1 MTRCLITGASGFV
14 GTNLAAH
21 ARDQGWQVRCLVRAT
36 SRVEQLQSLGVEL
49 AQGHLHDAASLQAA
63 CADVDVVFHLAGR
76 VAALRAEQYTYD
88 NVEGSRRVAEACAS
102 QSRPPVLVMVS
113 SLAAGGTGTPTAPR
127 READPER
134 PVSAYGR
141 SKLAGEAA
149 LVAAAGEAPV
159 SIVRPPMV
167 FGEGDRASLQIFRGM
182 KILPVHPSPGLRRF
196 PVSLVHVADLCD
208 ALIRVALHG
217 ERVPRDAAGAA
228 AAPATGQGKYYVAA
242 DRNITYGEMGQLAA
256 RAAGWAVAP
265 LPLPTPIFWLAG
277 TLGEIVGRL
286 RDRPSILNWDKVRE
300 ATAKGWVCS
309 DEKIRRQLGY
319 QPSATLEARFAD
331 TVAWYRAHGWL

>member
-21 ARDQGWQVRCLVRAT
+21 AQERGWQVRCLVRAT
-36 SRVEQLQSLGVEL
+36 SRVDRLKALNVEL
-49 AQGHLHDAASLQAA
+49 APGHLHDAESLHAA
-63 CADVDVVFHLAGR
+63 CTNVDVVFHLAGR
-76 VAALRAEQYTYD
+76 VAALRASQYTFD
-88 NVEGSRRVAEACAS
+88 NVEGSRQVAQACAA
-102 QSRPPVLVMVS
+102 QMQPPVLVMVS
-113 SLAAGGTGTPTAPR
+113 SLAAGGPGTPAAPR
-127 READPER
+127 QETDADQ

-141 SKLAGEAA
+141 SKLAAEAA
-149 LVAAAGEAPV
+149 LVAAAGRSPV

-182 KILPVHPSPGLRRF
+182 KMIPVHPSPGLRRF
-196 PVSLVHVADLCD
+196 PVSIIHVADLCE
-208 ALIRVALHG
+208 ALMRVARDG
-217 ERVPRDAAGAA
+217 ERANTSGDE
-228 AAPATGQGKYYVAA
+228 TTNGQGVYYVAA

-277 TLGEIVGRL
+277 SLGEAVGRL
-286 RDRPSILNWDKVRE
+286 RGRPSIINFDKVRE
-300 ATAKGWVCS
+300 ATARGWICS

-319 QPSATLEARFAD
+319 QPAATLESRFAD
-331 TVAWYRAHGWL
+331 TVAWYREHGWL